1 MLRNVNDYRGK
12 VRSQISDNMDI
23 WKAEV
28 GRVREEKRRT
38 KDQRR
43 ERVRRKKM
51 QARKKVEKVA
61 QRFFYPFFQCF
72 VAPDDRKVGALKPRV
87 RSHLVRW
94 EMKKLHVAVARRTFR
109 SPNAKNTSTSEHFW
123 KLWCRKS
130 AHRCGATFWSWA
142 VEKVH
147 AVVAR
152 TTCPSQNVQDT
163 PGSEHFWKLRC
174 WKSAPPSG
182 AKHISKS
189 KV

>member
-1 MLRNVNDYRGK
+1 MKSRGGK
-12 VRSQISDNMDI
+12 S
-23 WKAEV
+23 
-28 GRVREEKRRT
+28 
-38 KDQRR
+38 QRR
-43 ERVRRKKM
+43 EKKKTRSEKRKSQKKEDASA
-51 QARKKVEKVA
+51 QKGRKVS
-61 QRFFYPFFQCF
+61 QRFFFPFFQCF
-72 VAPDDRKVGALKPRV
+72 VAPDDRKVGALKRRV

-94 EMKKLHVAVARRTFR
+94 EMKKLHVAVARSTFP

-142 VEKVH
+142 VEKVQ

-174 WKSAPPSG
+174 WKSATPCG

>member
-1 MLRNVNDYRGK
+1 MLWNVNDYRGK
-12 VRSQISDNMDI
+12 VRSQISDYGHM
-23 WKAEV
+23 KSR
-28 GRVREEKRRT
+28 GGKSQRREKKKK

-51 QARKKVEKVA
+51 QARKKVEKSRSV
-61 QRFFYPFFQCF
+61 FFIHFFQCF